1 MQAGTTFENTRS
13 KNLSAFR
20 ASAWTMK
27 TLNHWQWFENVQTQ
41 VTDYSVLRRR
51 PMEIVIRDN

>member
-41 VTDYSVLRRR
+41 VTDYSVLR
-51 PMEIVIRDN
+51 